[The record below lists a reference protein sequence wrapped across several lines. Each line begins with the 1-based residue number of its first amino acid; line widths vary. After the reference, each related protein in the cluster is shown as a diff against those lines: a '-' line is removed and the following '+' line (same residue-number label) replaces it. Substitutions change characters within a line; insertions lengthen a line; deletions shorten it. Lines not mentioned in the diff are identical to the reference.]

1 MVSYILKKINYLKA
15 AQEKPQEYEMLVLE
29 ETDTS
34 IFGLSLKELSEK
46 EIEEVKQIQI
56 DYTERIKPY
65 VKKAY
70 RKFLKERIISE

>member
-1 MVSYILKKINYLKA
+1 MVSYLLKKINYLKPT
-15 AQEKPQEYEMLVLE
+15 QETPQEYEMLVLE

-34 IFGLSLKELSEK
+34 IFGLSLKELTEK

-56 DYTERIKPY
+56 EYTEKIKPF